1 VPRLIRDGRFVR
13 PALGVTAGPVGLQR
27 ALNLPKGV
35 ALVQVANNSPAAR
48 AGLAPFRR
56 GANGEIVMGDVITA
70 VNDQPVADLDDMLNQ
85 LEQRSP
91 GDTVTLTVW
100 RNGATR
106 KQAVV
111 LGAGE

>member
-1 VPRLIRDGRFVR
+1 
-13 PALGVTAGPVGLQR
+13 
-27 ALNLPKGV
+27 
-35 ALVQVANNSPAAR
+35 
-48 AGLAPFRR
+48 
-56 GANGEIVMGDVITA
+56 VITA

-111 LGAGE
+111 LGTGE